1 MDRADGSRN
10 FAGNPDICSQAKQ
23 RATIKWLLSKA
34 YNNRIPEN
42 VIEPFYK
49 DHDNQEHLKPP
60 LVHSLANAE
69 LYCLALGNIY
79 SDPNYHNLNHWGV
92 IQALNKKGVTV
103 NDPSVTET
111 VLIQTTPLKLSAHM
125 AIMEA
130 VMTLYAKEVA
140 TPNRVMAAIQR
151 LNHVPHR
158 TTIVMPED
166 NERAILLWVNRTVE
180 ALKHR
185 ISSSQTENLSVPDI
199 APVNDFHEV
208 SDGAAIAALISF
220 YCPDELPWQYI
231 TVSKAPTSTDCI
243 KNFTVINEF
252 CDHSL
257 PFSIFHMRPQDV
269 YYIRGS
275 MKTNLIAF
283 FADLFNVLEIHPAKC
298 VSFNQG
304 RNDLADAYPR
314 NSHGVA
320 HKRLLPQAISVIP
333 DLRSNLDSHSTGFTG
348 MAHNNTVKKVSNTIT
363 LQQPQD
369 GKKTSRCNGEEQFV
383 VHRNRSVLTLN
394 SMLNPSNGDA
404 NNDVAA
410 GKPTHWEDTRKQS
423 YAGRRSR
430 RNSFSEDSQLTV
442 ENFGGSQDNL
452 HFLGRNPDKEP
463 AIHVGRKDSISKVT
477 NSHTQENDS
486 SGVHNLL
493 QHSNTSPAMSRVSS
507 DASNNSQGLQRML
520 YDSFDD
526 VESVV
531 QPPMPTLKRSLSY
544 VDTTTQ
550 PINPSSTTT
559 WLQQSS
565 SSAAH
570 SDHGDDSESD
580 GSVMSSQLLNIK
592 LKLEEKR
599 RQIEN
604 DKRKMESLMNRQ
616 RQQVGKAAFFQ
627 AVTRSKNGGRNLQ
640 SPDSNYGRMMFND
653 GNISPSSIKN
663 AQQSFSFQDNGMESK
678 WSDRMSQYTDDRKTP
693 DLDHINTDDY
703 NTLSKMHSNYQEI
716 QADLQCLANQQNQ
729 MQHNSLQSEM
739 MQHYPGIQSLQQVY
753 QNTHSIHQPQNYLI
767 NRQQSNNCVMPNG
780 QMIQHMEHNNTDNN
794 QQWHSLM
801 NHNQSPMPAF
811 NNYNQPQHTQYQNQQ
826 GYVNQRP
833 VSSNTQPNPNV
844 YSPSDNHY
852 LPQDPY
858 EQIMPLNKETQ
869 SQQFFLHNNQQQPQ
883 QQQQQLQQQKFR
895 KSWDISS
902 SPQTHTFAQESQ
914 NVWNGSRTIPKS
926 SQPSSLSGSPRQK
939 SEFALLNRSGVKTSP
954 SSPVPPPRRNSNH
967 VVSHSQMPTPSI
979 DDMQP
984 QSISFIGNDAN
995 KSDLDLSE
1003 SLNRI
1008 QITSGHRTYRIPS
1021 PTRTHMPINR
1031 NSFNDNNTSISNTSQ
1046 DTSANTS
1053 DKGFYVSFED
1063 EDAPKRPKP
1072 PLRMKKI
1079 VSKERNLT
1087 QVLNNSVSLNN
1098 LDISPR
1104 HFNSST
1110 IAKSKELSTPV
1121 KSASESAVLQSSNDK
1136 INRSKVSASTG
1147 VELII
1152 ENQNPDPVAID
1163 EMEKKKERILL
1174 LSLQRRQQQEEIKN
1188 KKEIEAQK
1196 RKEKE
1201 KEKEEMKL
1209 RKKEEEKQRRAVI
1222 LEQYRIK
1229 KTIEEA
1235 EREGK
1240 TVDKELLNSL
1250 KINNTHTM
1258 GGPPRLRSKMQSGRP
1273 RPKTIHVDR
1282 SDTPDGT
1289 MTPSR
1294 GKKGSITN
1302 LATLNSQIRRDYYRG
1317 SQDCLAETRRTST
1330 SSLYSDLTDEG
1341 KLNTPRNLDRH
1352 GSYKNSRDSSLDRTK
1367 RKTNFGYYNSAPRK
1381 SSSLMNLYGGSSCD
1395 QDSMLYR
1402 CGDTDSGLGRA
1413 TPPRRAASPSGPGSL
1428 PVRRKF
1434 DDAASESGGSDY
1446 SGPRLYKQPVTKS
1459 NRGIILNAVEYCVF
1473 PGVVNREAKKRV
1485 LEEINR
1491 SEARHF
1497 LVLFRDTGC
1506 QFRAL
1511 YLYYP
1516 ETEEVAKL
1524 YGTGPRIVTDRMFDR
1539 FFKYNSGGKCFS
1551 QVHTKHLTVTID
1563 AFTIHN
1569 SLWQGKKVNYP
1580 NKKDMTLVV

>member
-42 VIEPFYK
+42 VIDPFYK
-49 DHDNQEHLKPP
+49 DLDNQEHLKPP

-103 NDPSVTET
+103 NDPLVTET

-158 TTIVMPED
+158 TTIVLPED

-185 ISSSQTENLSVPDI
+185 ISSSQTENSSVPDI
-199 APVNDFHEV
+199 APVNDFHEI

-243 KNFTVINEF
+243 KNFSVISDF

-348 MAHNNTVKKVSNTIT
+348 MAHNNSVKKVSNTIT
-363 LQQPQD
+363 PQQLQD

-477 NSHTQENDS
+477 NSHSQENDS

-544 VDTTTQ
+544 VDTSTQ
-550 PINPSSTTT
+550 PMINASSTTT

-627 AVTRSKNGGRNLQ
+627 AVTRSKNGSRNLQ
-640 SPDSNYGRMMFND
+640 SPDSNYSRMMFND

-729 MQHNSLQSEM
+729 MQHNSLQSDI
-739 MQHYPGIQSLQQVY
+739 MQHYPVIQSLQQVY

-767 NRQQSNNCVMPNG
+767 NRQQSNNCVMSNG
-780 QMIQHMEHNNTDNN
+780 QIIQHMEHNNSDNN

-801 NHNQSPMPAF
+801 NHNQPPMPAF

-833 VSSNTQPNPNV
+833 VSSNTLPNPNV
-844 YSPSDNHY
+844 YSPADNHY

-858 EQIMPLNKETQ
+858 EQIMPSNKDTQ

-883 QQQQQLQQQKFR
+883 QQQQQQQQKFR

-902 SPQTHTFAQESQ
+902 SPQTHAFAQESQ

-995 KSDLDLSE
+995 KSDLDLTE

-1031 NSFNDNNTSISNTSQ
+1031 NSFNDNNTSISNPSQ
-1046 DTSANTS
+1046 DASANTS

-1121 KSASESAVLQSSNDK
+1121 KSASESAVLQSSNNK
-1136 INRSKVSASTG
+1136 INRSKISNSTG

-1209 RKKEEEKQRRAVI
+1209 RKKEEEKQRRAAI

-1250 KINNTHTM
+1250 KINNSHTM

-1302 LATLNSQIRRDYYRG
+1302 LAR
-1317 SQDCLAETRRTST
+1317 
-1330 SSLYSDLTDEG
+1330 
-1341 KLNTPRNLDRH
+1341 
-1352 GSYKNSRDSSLDRTK
+1352 
-1367 RKTNFGYYNSAPRK
+1367 
-1381 SSSLMNLYGGSSCD
+1381 GSSCD

-1473 PGVVNREAKKRV
+1473 PGVVNRESKKRV

-1524 YGTGPRIVTDRMFDR
+1524 YGTGPRVVTDRMFDR

>member
-1 MDRADGSRN
+1 MDTVTNRDGPSRN

-34 YNNRIPEN
+34 YNNRIPDN
-42 VIEPFYK
+42 VREPFYK
-49 DHDNQEHLKPP
+49 DHDMQEHPKPP
-60 LVHSLANAE
+60 IVHSLASAE

-103 NDPSVTET
+103 NDPSVTEA
-111 VLIQTTPLKLSAHM
+111 VLIQTAPLKLSAHM

-151 LNHVPHR
+151 LNHVPQR
-158 TTIVMPED
+158 TTVVMPED
-166 NERAILLWVNRTVE
+166 HEQAILVWVNRNVE
-180 ALKHR
+180 ALRHR
-185 ISSSQTENLSVPDI
+185 IITSSQENNSSVLDI
-199 APVNDFHEV
+199 AHVNDFHEM
-208 SDGAAIAALISF
+208 SDGAAAAALISF
-220 YCPDELPWQYI
+220 YCPEELPWQYI
-231 TVSKAPTSTDCI
+231 TTSKAPTSSDCI

-252 CDHSL
+252 CDNSL

-304 RNDLADAYPR
+304 SSELAEAYPR
-314 NSHGVA
+314 NSQGVA
-320 HKRLLPQAISVIP
+320 HKRLLPQAISIIP
-333 DLRSNLDSHSTGFTG
+333 DLRSNLDSRSTGFTG
-348 MAHNNTVKKVSNTIT
+348 MAHHNTVKKVSNTVT
-363 LQQPQD
+363 PQSE
-369 GKKTSRCNGEEQFV
+369 GKKNGRVSNDDQFV

-394 SMLNPSNGDA
+394 SMLNSSNGEA
-404 NNDVAA
+404 SNDMAA
-410 GKPTHWEDTRKQS
+410 GKPTHWEDTRKQT

-463 AIHVGRKDSISKVT
+463 AIHVARKDSITSKIT
-477 NSHTQENDS
+477 NSHCQENDS
-486 SGVHNLL
+486 SGVQNLL

-526 VESVV
+526 VESVI
-531 QPPMPTLKRSLSY
+531 QQPMPTLKRSLSY
-544 VDTTTQ
+544 VDTSQSTLA
-550 PINPSSTTT
+550 PSTTT

-570 SDHGDDSESD
+570 SEHGDDSESD
-580 GSVMSSQLLNIK
+580 GSVMSAQLLNLK

-604 DKRKMESLMNRQ
+604 DKRKIKSLINQ
-616 RQQVGKAAFFQ
+616 QKQQVGKAAFFQ
-627 AVTRSKNGGRNLQ
+627 AVTRGKNGGRNLQ
-640 SPDSNYGRMMFND
+640 SPDSNYGRMMFD
-653 GNISPSSIKN
+653 GNVSPSSVKTG
-663 AQQSFSFQDNGMESK
+663 QHSFSYQDNGLESK
-678 WSDRMSQYTDDRKTP
+678 WSDRMSSPYHDDRKTP
-693 DLDHINTDDY
+693 DLDHINMDEY
-703 NTLSKMHSNYQEI
+703 NALSQIHSNYQEL
-716 QADLQCLANQQNQ
+716 QADLQCLNNQQSQ
-729 MQHNSLQSEM
+729 LQHNSLQAEM
-739 MQHYPGIQSLQQVY
+739 MQHYPVVQQPIHQVY
-753 QNTHSIHQPQNYLI
+753 QNAQPQNYLV
-767 NRQQSNNCVMPNG
+767 NRQQMSNG
-780 QMIQHMEHNNTDNN
+780 QMIQHSAERNNADNV
-794 QQWHSLM
+794 QWHSLI
-801 NHNQSPMPAF
+801 NNS
-811 NNYNQPQHTQYQNQQ
+811 NYNQPPPPQFNQHQPQYV
-826 GYVNQRP
+826 VNQMPPPP
-833 VSSNTQPNPNV
+833 VVNNTMPPSNNA
-844 YSPSDNHY
+844 YSPVNNHHY
-852 LPQDPY
+852 VAHHEPPY
-858 EQIMPLNKETQ
+858 DQMSTPKKDTSQ
-869 SQQFFLHNNQQQPQ
+869 QQFFLHNNQQES
-883 QQQQQLQQQKFR
+883 QQKIR
-895 KSWDISS
+895 KSWEISS
-902 SPQTHTFAQESQ
+902 SPQPQTFAQESQ
-914 NVWNGSRTIPKS
+914 NVWNGGRTIPKS

-939 SEFALLNRSGVKTSP
+939 SEFTMTFNRSGVKTSP

-967 VVSHSQMPTPSI
+967 VVNHAQLPTPSI

-984 QSISFIGNDAN
+984 QSISFIGNDAA
-995 KSDLDLSE
+995 KKEHDLSE

-1031 NSFNDNNTSISNTSQ
+1031 NSFNDNGNHSPSKPSQ
-1046 DTSANTS
+1046 DTTSANT

-1063 EDAPKRPKP
+1063 ADAPKRPKP
-1072 PLRMKKI
+1072 PLRTKKI
-1079 VSKERNLT
+1079 ISKERNLT
-1087 QVLNNSVSLNN
+1087 QTLNNSVSLSN

-1104 HFNSST
+1104 HVTLSSINSS
-1110 IAKSKELSTPV
+1110 KPKEFSSPV
-1121 KSASESAVLQSSNDK
+1121 KSASDSAVVQNSSH
-1136 INRSKVSASTG
+1136 SKVSPAKTSTA
-1147 VELII
+1147 VEIII
-1152 ENQNPDPVAID
+1152 ENSNPDPVAID

-1188 KKEIEAQK
+1188 KKEIEMQK
-1196 RKEKE
+1196 RKEEE
-1201 KEKEEMKL
+1201 KAKEEMKQ
-1209 RKKEEEKQRRAVI
+1209 RKKDEERQRRATI

-1229 KTIEEA
+1229 KAIEEA

-1240 TVDKELLNSL
+1240 TIDKELLNSL
-1250 KINNTHTM
+1250 KTNNNHTT
-1258 GGPPRLRSKMQSGRP
+1258 GGPPRLRSKLQSGRP

-1282 SDTPDGT
+1282 SDTTDGT
-1289 MTPSR
+1289 LTPSR

-1317 SQDCLAETRRTST
+1317 SQDCLAETRRTSA
-1330 SSLYSDLTDEG
+1330 SSLYSDMTDES
-1341 KLNTPRNLDRH
+1341 KLTTPRTLDRH
-1352 GSYKNSRDSSLDRTK
+1352 GSYKNSR
-1367 RKTNFGYYNSAPRK
+1367 
-1381 SSSLMNLYGGSSCD
+1381 GGSSCD
-1395 QDSMLYR
+1395 QDSLLYR
-1402 CGDTDSGLGRA
+1402 YGDTDSGLGRA
-1413 TPPRRAASPSGPGSL
+1413 TPPRRAMSPSGPGSL
-1428 PVRRKF
+1428 PIRRKF
-1434 DDAASESGGSDY
+1434 DDTASETGSDY
-1446 SGPRLYKQPVTKS
+1446 CGPRLYKQPVTKS

-1473 PGVVNREAKKRV
+1473 PGVVNRESKKRV

-1516 ETEEVAKL
+1516 ETEEIMKL
-1524 YGTGPRIVTDRMFDR
+1524 YGTGPRVVTDRMFDK

>member
-1 MDRADGSRN
+1 M
-10 FAGNPDICSQAKQ
+10 IIWAKQ

-34 YNNRIPEN
+34 YNNRIPDN

-60 LVHSLANAE
+60 IVHSLANAE

-151 LNHVPHR
+151 LNHVPQR
-158 TTIVMPED
+158 KTIVMPED
-166 NERAILLWVNRTVE
+166 YERAILVWVNRTVE
-180 ALKHR
+180 ALQHR
-185 ISSSQTENLSVPDI
+185 IENLQGNSSVPDI
-199 APVNDFHEV
+199 TPVNDFHEV

-220 YCPDELPWQYI
+220 YCPDELPWQHI
-231 TVSKAPTSTDCI
+231 TSSKAPTSSDCI
-243 KNFTVINEF
+243 KNFSLINEF
-252 CDHSL
+252 CDNSL

-275 MKTNLIAF
+275 MKVNLIAF

-304 RNDLADAYPR
+304 SSELADAYPR
-314 NSHGVA
+314 NSQGVA
-320 HKRLLPQAISVIP
+320 HKRLLPQAISIIP

-348 MAHNNTVKKVSNTIT
+348 TAHNTIKKVSNVASPLIEV
-363 LQQPQD
+363 
-369 GKKTSRCNGEEQFV
+369 KKNGRVNNEEQFV

-394 SMLNPSNGDA
+394 SMLNSSNGEA
-404 NNDVAA
+404 SNDMAA

-452 HFLGRNPDKEP
+452 HFIGRNPDKEP
-463 AIHVGRKDSISKVT
+463 AVHVVHRDSITNKIT
-477 NSHTQENDS
+477 NSYNQENDS
-486 SGVHNLL
+486 SGVQNLL

-526 VESVV
+526 VESVIH
-531 QPPMPTLKRSLSY
+531 QPMPTLKRSLSY
-544 VDTTTQ
+544 VDTTQ
-550 PINPSSTTT
+550 SNHPSSTTT

-570 SDHGDDSESD
+570 SEHGDDSESD
-580 GSVMSSQLLNIK
+580 GSIMSSQLLNLK

-604 DKRKMESLMNRQ
+604 DKRKIKSLMNQ
-616 RQQVGKAAFFQ
+616 QKQQVGKAAFLQ
-627 AVTRSKNGGRNLQ
+627 AVARGKNGGRNLQ
-640 SPDSNYGRMMFND
+640 SPDSNYSRIMYD
-653 GNISPSSIKN
+653 GNISPSSVKT
-663 AQQSFSFQDNGMESK
+663 AQHSFSFQDNGLESK
-678 WSDRMSQYTDDRKTP
+678 WSDRMSSPFQDEHKTP
-693 DLDHINTDDY
+693 DLDHINIEEY
-703 NTLSKMHSNYQEI
+703 NALSEIHSNYQEL
-716 QADLQCLANQQNQ
+716 QADLQSLTNQQSQ
-729 MQHNSLQSEM
+729 LQHNSLQAEM
-739 MQHYPGIQSLQQVY
+739 MQHYPGMQAVHQVY
-753 QNTHSIHQPQNYLI
+753 QNSHSIQQPQNYMI
-767 NRQQSNNCVMPNG
+767 NRQQITNG
-780 QMIQHMEHNNTDNN
+780 QIIQHLDHNNSENIGSH
-794 QQWHSLM
+794 QWRSLM
-801 NHNQSPMPAF
+801 NHSQPPINMY
-811 NNYNQPQHTQYQNQQ
+811 NNYNQSQFQHQQQYINQI
-826 GYVNQRP
+826 P
-833 VSSNTQPNPNV
+833 HIASNTIPNTNV
-844 YSPSDNHY
+844 YSSVNNHY
-852 LPQDPY
+852 VTQESFDQMGTIKQEP
-858 EQIMPLNKETQ
+858 Q
-869 SQQFFLHNNQQQPQ
+869 SQQFFLHNNHQES
-883 QQQQQLQQQKFR
+883 QQKIR
-895 KSWDISS
+895 KSWEISS
-902 SPQTHTFAQESQ
+902 TTQPQTFTQEPQ
-914 NVWNGSRTIPKS
+914 NIWNGSRTVPKS
-926 SQPSSLSGSPRQK
+926 SQPSSLSSSPRQK
-939 SEFALLNRSGVKTSP
+939 SEFTMFSRSGVKTSP

-967 VVSHSQMPTPSI
+967 VVNHAPLPTPSI

-984 QSISFIGNDAN
+984 QSISFIAGNN
-995 KSDLDLSE
+995 TPKKNHDLCE

-1008 QITSGHRTYRIPS
+1008 QITSGHKTYRIPS
-1021 PTRTHMPINR
+1021 PTKLHMPINQ
-1031 NSFNDNNTSISNTSQ
+1031 NSFNGNDNQSSSKPSQ
-1046 DTSANTS
+1046 DTNTNT

-1072 PLRMKKI
+1072 PLRTKKI
-1079 VSKERNLT
+1079 MSKERNLT
-1087 QVLNNSVSLNN
+1087 QTVNNSVSLSN
-1098 LDISPR
+1098 LDISPKPVTL
-1104 HFNSST
+1104 SSLNNPKP
-1110 IAKSKELSTPV
+1110 KSLSTPAKTILETTV
-1121 KSASESAVLQSSNDK
+1121 IQNSNHYVNQPK
-1136 INRSKVSASTG
+1136 TSTG
-1147 VELII
+1147 MELII
-1152 ENQNPDPVAID
+1152 ENSKPDPVTID

-1174 LSLQRRQQQEEIKN
+1174 LSLQRRQQQEEMKN
-1188 KKEIEAQK
+1188 RKEIEAQK
-1196 RKEKE
+1196 K
-1201 KEKEEMKL
+1201 KEEEKIKEEIKQ
-1209 RKKEEEKQRRAVI
+1209 RKKEEEKQRRAMI
-1222 LEQYRIK
+1222 LEQHRVK
-1229 KTIEEA
+1229 KAIEEA

-1240 TVDKELLNSL
+1240 IIDKELLNSL
-1250 KINNTHTM
+1250 KINNNHSM

-1282 SDTPDGT
+1282 SDTTDGT
-1289 MTPSR
+1289 LTPSR

-1302 LATLNSQIRRDYYRG
+1302 LAALNSPIRRDYYRG
-1317 SQDCLAETRRTST
+1317 SQDCLAETRRTSS
-1330 SSLYSDLTDEG
+1330 SSLYSDVNDDSKLT
-1341 KLNTPRNLDRH
+1341 TPRTLDRH
-1352 GSYKNSRDSSLDRTK
+1352 GSYKSSRDSSLDRTK

-1381 SSSLMNLYGGSSCD
+1381 SNSLMNLYGGSSCD
-1395 QDSMLYR
+1395 QDSLLYR
-1402 CGDTDSGLGRA
+1402 YGDTDSGLGRA
-1413 TPPRRAASPSGPGSL
+1413 TPPRRAMSPSGPGSL
-1428 PVRRKF
+1428 PIRRKF
-1434 DDAASESGGSDY
+1434 DDTASEAGSDY

-1473 PGVVNREAKKRV
+1473 PGVVNRESKKRV

-1516 ETEEVAKL
+1516 ETEEVMKL
-1524 YGTGPRIVTDRMFDR
+1524 YGTGPRVVTDRMFDK

>member
-1 MDRADGSRN
+1 MNDSGYLVRDL
-10 FAGNPDICSQAKQ
+10 AKQ

-166 NERAILLWVNRTVE
+166 NEKAILLWVNRTVE

-185 ISSSQTENLSVPDI
+185 ISSSQTENSSVPDI
-199 APVNDFHEV
+199 SPVNDFHEI

-243 KNFTVINEF
+243 KNFSVINDF

-348 MAHNNTVKKVSNTIT
+348 MAHNNTAKKVSNTIT
-363 LQQPQD
+363 PQPPQD
-369 GKKTSRCNGEEQFV
+369 GKKTSRCNGEEQFI

-463 AIHVGRKDSISKVT
+463 AIHVARKDSISKVT
-477 NSHTQENDS
+477 NSHSQENDS

-550 PINPSSTTT
+550 PVNLSSTTS

-627 AVTRSKNGGRNLQ
+627 AVTRNKNGGRNLQ
-640 SPDSNYGRMMFND
+640 SPDSNYSRMMFND
-653 GNISPSSIKN
+653 GNISPSSVKT

-693 DLDHINTDDY
+693 DLDHINTEDY

-729 MQHNSLQSEM
+729 LQHNSLQSEM
-739 MQHYPGIQSLQQVY
+739 MQHYPGIQSLHQVY

-780 QMIQHMEHNNTDNN
+780 QMIQHMDHNNTDNN

-801 NHNQSPMPAF
+801 NHNQPPMPAF

-833 VSSNTQPNPNV
+833 VSSNTLPNPNV
-844 YSPSDNHY
+844 YSPADNHY

-858 EQIMPLNKETQ
+858 EQIMPPNKETQ
-869 SQQFFLHNNQQQPQ
+869 SQQFFLHNNQQPPQ
-883 QQQQQLQQQKFR
+883 QQQQQQKFR

-902 SPQTHTFAQESQ
+902 SPQTHTFAQEPQ

-967 VVSHSQMPTPSI
+967 VVSHSQLPTPSI

-984 QSISFIGNDAN
+984 QSISFIGSDAN

-1031 NSFNDNNTSISNTSQ
+1031 NSFNENNTSISNTSQ

-1063 EDAPKRPKP
+1063 GETPKRPKP

-1079 VSKERNLT
+1079 VSKDRNLT

-1110 IAKSKELSTPV
+1110 IAKSKELSTPL
-1121 KSASESAVLQSSNDK
+1121 KSASESAVLQSSNSK
-1136 INRSKVSASTG
+1136 INRSKTPTSTG

-1250 KINNTHTM
+1250 KINNNHTM

-1473 PGVVNREAKKRV
+1473 PGVVNRDAKKRV

-1516 ETEEVAKL
+1516 ESEEVAKL

>member
-166 NERAILLWVNRTVE
+166 NEKAILLWVNRTVE

-185 ISSSQTENLSVPDI
+185 ISSSQTENSSVPDI
-199 APVNDFHEV
+199 SPVNDFHEI

-243 KNFTVINEF
+243 KNFSVINDF

-348 MAHNNTVKKVSNTIT
+348 MAHNNSVKKVSNTIT
-363 LQQPQD
+363 PQPPQD
-369 GKKTSRCNGEEQFV
+369 GKKTTRCNGEEQFV

-463 AIHVGRKDSISKVT
+463 AIHVARKDSISKVT
-477 NSHTQENDS
+477 NSHSQENDS

-550 PINPSSTTT
+550 PVNPSSTTT

-627 AVTRSKNGGRNLQ
+627 AVTRSKNSGRNLQ
-640 SPDSNYGRMMFND
+640 SPDSNYSRMMFND
-653 GNISPSSIKN
+653 GNISPSSVKT

-693 DLDHINTDDY
+693 DLDHINTEDY

-780 QMIQHMEHNNTDNN
+780 QMIQHMDHNNTDNN

-801 NHNQSPMPAF
+801 NHNQPPMPAF

-833 VSSNTQPNPNV
+833 VSSNTLPNPNV
-844 YSPSDNHY
+844 YSPADNHY

-858 EQIMPLNKETQ
+858 DQIMPPNKETQ

-883 QQQQQLQQQKFR
+883 QQQQQQQQQQKFR

-914 NVWNGSRTIPKS
+914 NIWNGSRTIPKS

-1008 QITSGHRTYRIPS
+1008 QITSGHRTYRLPS
-1021 PTRTHMPINR
+1021 PTRTHMQINR

-1063 EDAPKRPKP
+1063 EETPKRPKP

-1110 IAKSKELSTPV
+1110 IAKSKEFSTPV
-1121 KSASESAVLQSSNDK
+1121 KSASESAVLQSSNSK
-1136 INRSKVSASTG
+1136 INRSKISPSTG

-1250 KINNTHTM
+1250 KINNNHTM

-1302 LATLNSQIRRDYYRG
+1302 LAR
-1317 SQDCLAETRRTST
+1317 
-1330 SSLYSDLTDEG
+1330 
-1341 KLNTPRNLDRH
+1341 
-1352 GSYKNSRDSSLDRTK
+1352 
-1367 RKTNFGYYNSAPRK
+1367 
-1381 SSSLMNLYGGSSCD
+1381 GSSCD

-1473 PGVVNREAKKRV
+1473 PGVVNRDAKKRV

-1516 ETEEVAKL
+1516 ESEEVAKL